1 MKIQKFINL
10 CLLAKKILIKNKYSI
25 NILAIRQL
33 HLMRPHPVLLKEY
46 YQSKKIIDT
55 KIDGKNIL
63 TRIFNLMKDYLLDS
77 SEFYGD
83 KIFKKKETKQI
94 KCLFLSHLI
103 NETHLK
109 NKDDFYY
116 GALPRYLEKKNY
128 HSLLILRNLTNQ
140 NSNLIYEKNKKFL
153 KNKILLSKSVNFI
166 KELKL
171 ILIIFK
177 TYISLIKLKKI
188 DKDVKKFFIDK
199 NLLKFAGSTYN
210 NLKLL
215 MQVEYIVKKYQPNYF
230 FLTYEGHAWEK
241 LIINQIKKKFPNIKL
256 CAYQFSIVTKY
267 SSSIYLDIG
276 KEFNPDFILT
286 SGNYT
291 KKKFIKKNKRDT
303 ICLNI
308 GSNKFIKKIKSNKNS
323 KNILILPEGFNSE
336 TINMMRFTIAAA
348 IRFKDKKFVFR
359 FHPMINKS
367 QFFKIHLLDNLKIPK
382 NLIISNN
389 LFDEDLKNSKYVI
402 YRGSAAAIQALAS
415 SKIVIYLKFSNEINI
430 DPLYMLNNKFSVK
443 KTYELNKIFKDKK
456 IMKKNILNTKFT
468 SEYFDKPN
476 FNSLIKLLN

>member
-1 MKIQKFINL
+1 
-10 CLLAKKILIKNKYSI
+10 
-25 NILAIRQL
+25 
-33 HLMRPHPVLLKEY
+33 MRPHPVLLKEY
-46 YQSKKIIDT
+46 YEPKKIIDT
-55 KIDGKNIL
+55 QIDEKNIL
-63 TRIFNLMKDYLLDS
+63 TRIFNLIKDYLFDS
-77 SEFYGD
+77 STFYGNI
-83 KIFKKKETKQI
+83 IFKKKKTKQI

-116 GALPRYLEKKNY
+116 GTLPGYLEKKNY

-140 NSNLIYEKNKKFL
+140 NSNLIFQKNKRFL
-153 KNKILLSKSVNFI
+153 KNKILLSKSATLI

-171 ILIIFK
+171 ILSIFK

-188 DKDVKKFFIDK
+188 DKDVKRFFINK

-215 MQVEYIVKKYQPNYF
+215 MQIEYIVKKYKPNYF

-241 LIINQIKKKFPNIKL
+241 LIISQIKKKYPNIKL
-256 CAYQFSIVTKY
+256 CAYQFSIVTKF

-308 GSNKFIKKIKSNKNS
+308 GSNKFIKKVESDKNS

-336 TINMMRFTIAAA
+336 TINMMKFAIDAAT
-348 IRFKDKKFVFR
+348 RFKDKKFVFR
-359 FHPMINKS
+359 FHPMINEFH
-367 QFFKIHLLDNLKIPK
+367 FFKIHLKDKLKMPK

-389 LFDEDLKNSKYVI
+389 TFDEDLKNSKYVI
-402 YRGSAAAIQALAS
+402 YRGSAAAIQALAL

-443 KTYELNKIFKDKK
+443 KTYELNKIFKDKN

>member
-10 CLLAKKILIKNKYSI
+10 CLLAKKILIKNKNSI

-153 KNKILLSKSVNFI
+153 KN
-166 KELKL
+166 
-171 ILIIFK
+171 
-177 TYISLIKLKKI
+177 
-188 DKDVKKFFIDK
+188 
-199 NLLKFAGSTYN
+199 
-210 NLKLL
+210 
-215 MQVEYIVKKYQPNYF
+215 
-230 FLTYEGHAWEK
+230 
-241 LIINQIKKKFPNIKL
+241 
-256 CAYQFSIVTKY
+256 
-267 SSSIYLDIG
+267 
-276 KEFNPDFILT
+276 
-286 SGNYT
+286 
-291 KKKFIKKNKRDT
+291 
-303 ICLNI
+303 
-308 GSNKFIKKIKSNKNS
+308 
-323 KNILILPEGFNSE
+323 
-336 TINMMRFTIAAA
+336 
-348 IRFKDKKFVFR
+348 
-359 FHPMINKS
+359 
-367 QFFKIHLLDNLKIPK
+367 
-382 NLIISNN
+382 
-389 LFDEDLKNSKYVI
+389 
-402 YRGSAAAIQALAS
+402 
-415 SKIVIYLKFSNEINI
+415 
-430 DPLYMLNNKFSVK
+430 
-443 KTYELNKIFKDKK
+443 
-456 IMKKNILNTKFT
+456 
-468 SEYFDKPN
+468 
-476 FNSLIKLLN
+476 